1 MRVRSILAA
10 VAMIAGTVVSTAAPV
25 GAAVVMCDGLEAT
38 HVGTTGDDLIVGT
51 PGDDVIAALRG
62 NDRVFAGAGD
72 DVVCLGPGNDFA
84 RGQQGIDILLG
95 GAGRDVMFG
104 NAGGDILFGGDG
116 PDVLWGGVG
125 PDDLWAGPGN
135 DIINAGHGNDFAVGG
150 TGNDKLNGSTGA
162 DEMFGGQG
170 ADVMTGGKG
179 FDDLAG
185 QGGSDLITGGPGQD
199 LIEGGPG
206 SDRCRIDM
214 FDFFFSCE
222 RGNVFG
228 GSGPLVNGA
237 GSVSVELTPE
247 FVLPSPDGPSY
258 VLHIDA
264 LPLAGQEMT
273 VSVFGANQEP
283 IFEGTGRDRLFSN
296 VLIFSNTEPATVQIS
311 GAEFWQAAF
320 LKTTTLFTDLVGLGD
335 AGSQVFGIAPSVNGR
350 AQFVLIDVENTS
362 AENSIFQIATIGPQG
377 VLLELNETLLPCEVV
392 QFTGAISAAAQYV
405 AVLTGAVNWQFDL
418 PNR

>member
-1 MRVRSILAA
+1 MRVRSILIS
-10 VAMIAGTVVSTAAPV
+10 VSMIAGAVVSTAAPA
-25 GAAVVMCDGLEAT
+25 GAAVVLCDGLEAT
-38 HVGTTGDDLIVGT
+38 HVGTTGNDVIIGT

-62 NDRVFAGAGD
+62 DDRVFAGAGD

-95 GAGRDVMFG
+95 GAGRDVLFG
-104 NAGGDILFGGDG
+104 NAGGDILSGGDG

-135 DIINAGHGNDFAVGG
+135 DVINAGHGNDFAVGG

-179 FDDLAG
+179 FDDLFG
-185 QGGSDLITGGPGQD
+185 EGGSDLITGGPGQD
-199 LIEGGPG
+199 FIDGGPA

-222 RGNVFG
+222 RGNVLG
-228 GSGPLVNGA
+228 GSEPLINGA
-237 GSVSVELTPE
+237 GSVSVDLTPE

-258 VLHIDA
+258 ILHIDA
-264 LPLAGQEMT
+264 LPLAGQQMT
-273 VSVFGANQEP
+273 VSVFDADQTL
-283 IFEGTGRDRLFSN
+283 IFQGTGQDRLFSN
-296 VLIFSNTEPATVQIS
+296 VLIFSVTEPTTVQITN
-311 GAEFWQAAF
+311 AEFWQASF
-320 LKTTTLFTDLVGLGD
+320 LKKTTLFTDLVRLGD
-335 AGSQVFGIAPSVNGR
+335 AGSQVFGIAPSVNGQ
-350 AQFVLIDVENTS
+350 AQFVVIDVENTS
-362 AENSIFQIATIGPQG
+362 AENSIFQIATVGPQG
-377 VLLELNETLLPCEVV
+377 VLLELDETLRPGEFA
-392 QFTGAISAAAQYV
+392 QFTGTISAGAQYV
-405 AVLTGAVNWQFDL
+405 AVLTGAVNWQFEL